1 MPSGDKVPITLAWGT
16 SAMATLTRII
26 ASNPALSLEEVKQHA
41 AVAGLVSETTV
52 EIYVNTGPW
61 VLTSLG
67 DTVRLTHDAL
77 GFGTEWASDSA
88 NSGRTLP
95 TCKGAFF
102 VDGDTPRWIVLCKSF
117 HTSKGNT
124 FLELPLAAGVHI
136 ATNIERGV
144 LLADC
149 FGPQNDLQMA
159 DLICGAKNATLRLVG
174 ALPTRRIGMRI
185 LISIPLGHSIPISV
199 HIVPGCDR
207 VNNIEEYFDRLLR
220 ESNGNLDPLL
230 GFAGLLGFNH
240 PNMGL
245 TTAIEESGDARSR
258 TFSSVR
264 RRLDQRSDDPDVVS
278 TVLELAG
285 AWDLPHNVSSTGSE
299 FDSTGSV
306 VREISRSNA
315 AEANPD
321 DEADTARPFAV
332 GRWITHKS
340 GVAAGLVLESDAF
353 DTTIASGSVK
363 FTAGTDTF
371 TDAPSFRESASTAA
385 DSGDRPATLA
395 NQLSGTGQK
404 RTFVNV
410 PRGKAAAP
418 IELQIAQ
425 RAMQQFANDR
435 NGYLKYVFDALRREV
450 FPLGL
455 VPLRRAL
462 QSLRNAVYLSP
473 KEAEAIWVALLGS
486 R

>member
-1 MPSGDKVPITLAWGT
+1 MLSGDKVPITLAWGT

-41 AVAGLVSETTV
+41 AVAGLESETTV
-52 EIYVNTGPW
+52 EIYANTGPW
-61 VLTSLG
+61 VLTAFG
-67 DTVRLTHDAL
+67 DSIRLTHDAL

-102 VDGDTPRWIVLCKSF
+102 VDGDTPRWVVLCKSF
-117 HTSKGNT
+117 HTSKGST
-124 FLELPLAAGVHI
+124 FLELPLAAGVHL
-136 ATNIERGV
+136 ATNVERGV

-149 FGPQNDLQMA
+149 FGTQNDLQSA
-159 DLICGAKNATLRLVG
+159 DLSCGAKSATLKLVG
-174 ALPTRRIGMRI
+174 ALPTRSIGMRI
-185 LISIPLGHSIPISV
+185 LISIPLGHNIPISV

-207 VNNIEEYFDRLLR
+207 VKSFEEYLDGLLR

-245 TTAIEESGDARSR
+245 ATAIEESGDARSR

-285 AWDLPHNVSSTGSE
+285 TWDLPHTVLSTGFE
-299 FDSTGSV
+299 FDPTGSD
-306 VREISRSNA
+306 VRERSRSNVF
-315 AEANPD
+315 EASPD
-321 DEADTARPFAV
+321 GATETGRGFAV

-340 GVAAGLVLESDAF
+340 GVAAGPVLESDAF
-353 DTTIASGSVK
+353 KTTIASGPVK

-371 TDAPSFRESASTAA
+371 TDASSCLESSSTAA
-385 DSGDRPATLA
+385 DTGEHPATLA
-395 NQLSGTGQK
+395 NQLTGTGPK

-410 PRGKAAAP
+410 PQKKAATP
-418 IELQIAQ
+418 IEFQIAQ
-425 RAMQQFANDR
+425 RAMQHFANDR

-455 VPLRRAL
+455 APVRRAL
-462 QSLRNAVYLSP
+462 QSLRNSVYLSP
-473 KEAEAIWVALLGS
+473 KEAEAIWKALVGS